1 MTCAA
6 CAAGIEKAIGKLD
19 GVASVSVNFATEKA
33 TVSYDPQKIRLSVI
47 RQTVEKLG
55 YKAPEADKADAA
67 DEDRARK
74 QREI

>member
-55 YKAPEADKADAA
+55 
-67 DEDRARK
+67 
-74 QREI
+74 